1 MTCTSDLLQ
10 RNHAAIFFGFQYV
23 FGIGFLRK
31 NLSSPH
37 SLSGDMTG
45 RLSRKH
51 DSLVYLSHETDGR
64 AFLTKFIANITVSVC
79 ARQSWNL

>member
-1 MTCTSDLLQ
+1 ML
-10 RNHAAIFFGFQYV
+10 RY
-23 FGIGFLRK
+23 FLISKICFRSRFSTAK

-64 AFLTKFIANITVSVC
+64 AFLTKFIANITDSVC
-79 ARQSWNL
+79 AYQISHGIHKSTDL